1 MLFLR
6 SLHICDGYFYS
17 LHSLFGS
24 VPYIFF
30 RILTRAPHENCFFRS
45 LFISINSSAIFWDHG
60 FPASSVFFLKY
71 LNRWTLHSPCPVPKW
86 YNAVSWSWIRVPVYF
101 LKKSIS
107 PNSLRVFPFI
117 ALYITVSFTL
127 KLRILAC
134 LPFILTVVPSVAAAP
149 GPTYGFPGGKY
160 FPQTPLKA
168 CSRIHRYFPLTVS
181 DVLHWQH
188 LKMLQS
194 DHLT

>member
-1 MLFLR
+1 MLFLL

-30 RILTRAPHENCFFRS
+30 CILTRAPHENCFFRS

-86 YNAVSWSWIRVPVYF
+86 YNAVSWSWIMVPVYF

-134 LPFILTVVPSVAAAP
+134 LPFILTVVPSVAAASWSNIW
-149 GPTYGFPGGKY
+149 
-160 FPQTPLKA
+160 L
-168 CSRIHRYFPLTVS
+168 SRWEILSTDAS
-181 DVLHWQH
+181 ES
-188 LKMLQS
+188 LQQNP
-194 DHLT
+194 

>member
-107 PNSLRVFPFI
+107 PNSPESFPLHRLIYNCIFYTEVTDI
-117 ALYITVSFTL
+117 GL
-127 KLRILAC
+127 
-134 LPFILTVVPSVAAAP
+134 PSVYSYCRP
-149 GPTYGFPGGKY
+149 IRCCNFLVQHMVFQVGNTF
-160 FPQTPLKA
+160 
-168 CSRIHRYFPLTVS
+168 HRRL
-181 DVLHWQH
+181 
-188 LKMLQS
+188 
-194 DHLT
+194 